1 MITVEQAKQKPVVTA
16 SATKATQVWGKGFND
31 GVIFRL
37 STPLTKNGYSKGEKI
52 GVIVDVYPFKDG
64 SYNLAR
70 IQLLKPVTVGL
81 SKYTHGFVFLAEVD
95 LYGTQTVSTSS
106 MNKAYYC
113 IGNNVNVRKGA
124 STTALKFPYQLNK
137 GDFVG
142 YSDGVITNG
151 FLKFLLQTGDIGYVS
166 KTYCSLQA
174 PAQITTQVSDKQSGQ
189 TVTVPV
195 LPENKSQ
202 LDIQKTV
209 IGAAA
214 GAVAAYLVTKII
226 QLITKS

>member
-16 SATKATQVWGKGFND
+16 SATKSTQVWGTGTND

-37 STPLTKNGYSKGEKI
+37 STPLTKNGYSKGDKI
-52 GVIVDVYPFKDG
+52 GVIVDVYPFKEG

-70 IQLLKPVTVGL
+70 VQLLKPVTVGL

-95 LYGTQTVSTSS
+95 LFGTQPVSSAS
-106 MNKAYYC
+106 MSKTYYC
-113 IGNNVNVRKGA
+113 IGNSVNVRKGA
-124 STTALKFPYQLNK
+124 STTADKYSYQLNK
-137 GDFVG
+137 GDIIG
-142 YSDGVITNG
+142 YSDGVETNG
-151 FLKFLLQTGDIGYVS
+151 FYKFLLQTGDIGYVS
-166 KTYCSLQA
+166 KTYCSLQP
-174 PAQITTQVSDKQSGQ
+174 PAQITTQVVDKKSGQ

-202 LDIQKTV
+202 LDITKTV